1 VLHISLRQFSP
12 STDPKMP
19 DTTSRVRRLGI
30 RTAIAMLL
38 AYLFMPWL
46 GTFATAH
53 CPLAGNCCG
62 SCKRSKQP
70 VKHSQHAGPAGVL
83 LVTGSEEPLWGRTQV
98 AFDVIGT
105 VVQDNFAQMAHD
117 FFGMTKE
124 ELFSVKNQSAWTAF
138 ERGDISERELHA
150 TYFKDGREFD
160 LAGLKASLM
169 ASYKF
174 VDGMPEL
181 LTDLAEVGHKLHCF
195 TNYPEWYTMIEEK
208 LGLEAEFGLQWTC
221 VSCDTG
227 LRKPEPFA
235 FAHFVRRLGGTRK
248 VGAAPILFIDDAAH
262 NCEAANLVGAS
273 AIHFHDTP
281 GLRKSLA
288 GVIGSRKEGTVPS
301 GGWPSRIMR

>member
-1 VLHISLRQFSP
+1 MTGSP
-12 STDPKMP
+12 S
-19 DTTSRVRRLGI
+19 RQRRLGI
-30 RTAIAMLL
+30 GTAIALL
-38 AYLFMPWL
+38 IACLFMQWIGIF
-46 GTFATAH
+46 GTAC
-53 CPLAGNCCG
+53 CPLAGKCCG
-62 SCKRSKQP
+62 SCRRSKQP
-70 VKHSQHAGPAGVL
+70 MKHAQHAGPAGVL
-83 LVTGSEEPLWGRTQV
+83 LVTGSEEPLWGRTQI
-98 AFDVIGT
+98 AFDVMGT
-105 VVQDNFAQMAHD
+105 VVQDNFAQVAQD

-138 ERGDISERELHA
+138 EYGDITESELHA

-160 LAGLKASLM
+160 LAGLKTSLM

-174 VDGMPEL
+174 VDGMPDL

-248 VGAAPILFIDDAAH
+248 VGAAPILFIDDAVA
-262 NCEAANLVGAS
+262 NCEAANLVGVN

-281 GLRKSLA
+281 GLRKNFA
-288 GVIGSRKEGTVPS
+288 GIIGSRKEGTVPS